1 MTAAAVAAAVAVPCK
16 LDFASLAMDESDYI
30 EEEGQLFDI
39 VQCPPGVA
47 DIDEL
52 DMDDELAN
60 AVYAKDVHANY
71 CRVEA
76 KFMPDADYMARQSDI
91 TVKMRAILVD
101 WLVDVHLK
109 FRLQPETLHLTI
121 NIIDRYLAM
130 KNVMRRKLQLVGIT
144 AMFIASKY
152 QEIYAPEVADFVYIS
167 DKAYPQEEILAM
179 EAEILNELQ
188 FEVTVPSGLT
198 FLYRC
203 MKAARVE
210 TGCDA
215 QSHMHTA
222 LYLTDL
228 ALQNSAMLRH
238 RPSVRAATACRLA
251 AKLCSLPLVWNE
263 TMCFYSGGWTEGD
276 LAQCQLDFIQI
287 LQHERDSTAKNKLT
301 AVKRKFG
308 VAAYSCV
315 SRLVCDELSLLGQ
328 PTNMDICSGE

>member
-1 MTAAAVAAAVAVPCK
+1 MAAAAAAAVPCK
-16 LDFASLAMDESDYI
+16 LDFASVAMDESDCV
-30 EEEGQLFDI
+30 EEVGQLFDM
-39 VQCPPGVA
+39 VQCPPGVI
-47 DIDEL
+47 DIDEP

-60 AVYAKDVHANY
+60 AVYAKDVHVNY
-71 CRVEA
+71 CSVETQ
-76 KFMPDADYMARQSDI
+76 FMPDPDYMARQSDI

-101 WLVDVHLK
+101 WLIDVHLK

-121 NIIDRYLAM
+121 NIIDRYLAV
-130 KNVMRRKLQLVGIT
+130 KDVMRRKLQLVGIT

-167 DKAYPQEEILAM
+167 DKAYPQEEILCM

-198 FLYRC
+198 FLQRC
-203 MKAARVE
+203 MKAARAE
-210 TGCDA
+210 TGYDT

-222 LYLTDL
+222 LYLIEL
-228 ALQNSAMLRH
+228 ALQNSAMLRY

-251 AKLCSLPLVWNE
+251 AKLCSLPLVWSE
-263 TMCFYSGGWTEGD
+263 TMSFYSGGWTERD
-276 LAQCQLDFIQI
+276 LFQCELDFIHI
-287 LQHERDSTAKNKLT
+287 LEHERDSTAKNKLT

-315 SRLVCDELSLLGQ
+315 SRLVCDELSLLEQ
-328 PTNMDICSGE
+328 PADMEICPTE